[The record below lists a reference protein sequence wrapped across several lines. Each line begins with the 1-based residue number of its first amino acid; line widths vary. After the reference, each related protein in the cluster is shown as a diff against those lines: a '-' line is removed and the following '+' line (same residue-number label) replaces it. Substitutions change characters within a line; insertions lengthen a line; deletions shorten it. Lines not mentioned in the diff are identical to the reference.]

1 MTVSESVDELGTAGM
16 TEGPTTNSAL
26 AEIERAVSEIGA
38 KVAASRAD
46 RGWSLAQ
53 LATRADLSTATV
65 HKVERGTMTPSIAVL
80 MKLAAALGRPVAHF
94 IDETDVERDVSVVR
108 AADREPIPT
117 TKHGLT
123 LRNVTG
129 RYGPFQMAGAEA
141 TFAADATSGP
151 DPMRHPGEEFV
162 YVLDG
167 GLRFTVADQLHELG
181 PGDAM
186 HYRTYHPHA
195 WRTAG
200 DRPAR
205 ALWFFGRS

>member
-1 MTVSESVDELGTAGM
+1 MPASESVDELGVTEL

-38 KVAASRAD
+38 KVAVARAD
-46 RGWSLAQ
+46 RGWSLAL

-65 HKVERGTMTPSIAVL
+65 HKVERGAMTPSIAVL
-80 MKLAAALGRPVAHF
+80 MKLAAALGRSVAHF
-94 IDETDVERDVSVVR
+94 IDETDVQRDVSVVR
-108 AADREPIPT
+108 AGDQESIPT

-141 TFAADATSGP
+141 RFAADATSGP
-151 DPMRHPGEEFV
+151 EPMRHPGEEFV

-167 GLRFTVADQLHELG
+167 GLRFTVADQVHQLG

-186 HYRTYHPHA
+186 HYRTYHPHS
-195 WRTAG
+195 WRNAG
-200 DRPAR
+200 DGPAR
-205 ALWFFGRS
+205 ALWFFGRG